1 MNVVLL
7 GPPGAGKGTQA
18 KLLVEKL
25 GIVQISS
32 GDMLRQAIAKKTDLG
47 LAAEKFMK
55 AGDLVPSSLI
65 ISLVVEKI
73 NSLESGFLLD
83 GFPRTVDQ
91 AEALISSD
99 IRVDLVVVLS
109 VPDDVIVSRMSGRL
123 YHPGSGRTYHT
134 TSNPPKV
141 DGKDDITGEDLIVR
155 PDDQEQTVRNRLSV
169 YHAQTAPVISYYK
182 DKSDLHNIRICEID
196 GSHGIDKV
204 SEDIINIL

>member
-32 GDMLRQAIAKKTDLG
+32 GDMLRQAIAKKTNLG

-55 AGDLVPSSLI
+55 SGDLVPSSLI
-65 ISLVVEKI
+65 TSLVIEKI
-73 NSLESGFLLD
+73 ESLESGFLLD

-91 AEALISSD
+91 AEALVASD
-99 IRVDLVVVLS
+99 ISVNLVVVLS

-134 TSNPPKV
+134 KSNPPRV
-141 DGKDDITGEDLIVR
+141 DGRDDITGEDLIVR

-182 DKSDLHNIRICEID
+182 DNSGSHNIRVCEID
-196 GSHGIDKV
+196 GSNGIDKV
-204 SEDIINIL
+204 SSDIINIL

>member
-32 GDMLRQAIAKKTDLG
+32 GDMLRNAIAKKTDLG
-47 LAAEKFMK
+47 LSAEKFMK
-55 AGDLVPSSLI
+55 SGDLVPSSLVT
-65 ISLVVEKI
+65 SLVIEKI
-73 NSLESGFLLD
+73 NSLDSGFLLD

-99 IRVDLVVVLS
+99 VHIDLVIVLS
-109 VPDDVIVSRMSGRL
+109 VLDDVIVSRMSGRL

-134 TSNPPKV
+134 VSNPPKV
-141 DGKDDITGEDLIVR
+141 SGKDDITGEDLVVR

-169 YHAQTAPVISYYK
+169 YHAQTAPVINFYK
-182 DKSDLHNIRICEID
+182 DKSNLHSIRMCEID
-196 GSHGIDKV
+196 GSYGIDKV
-204 SEDIINIL
+204 SKEIINIL